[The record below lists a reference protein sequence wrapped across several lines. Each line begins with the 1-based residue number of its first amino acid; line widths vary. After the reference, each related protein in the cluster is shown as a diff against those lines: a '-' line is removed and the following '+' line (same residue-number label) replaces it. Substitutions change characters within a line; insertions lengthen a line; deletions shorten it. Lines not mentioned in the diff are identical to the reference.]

1 MDVVMDIAELG
12 GILSEFVQAGYA
24 QAVKAYDVT
33 KDRVRRTA
41 VSDWLRYNSYDVRVF
56 EALERRGM
64 IKSFRVGEGRN
75 SPLYYSKEEIKRA
88 FAYVKVK
95 RVIDGKYLCHDEG

>member
-1 MDVVMDIAELG
+1 ME
-12 GILSEFVQAGYA
+12 EFIYMAYLFQFHKVRLK
-24 QAVKAYDVT
+24 AV
-33 KDRVRRTA
+33 R
-41 VSDWLRYNSYDVRVF
+41 DWLRYNSYDVRVF
-56 EALERRGM
+56 EALERSGLIR
-64 IKSFRVGEGRN
+64 SFRVGEGRN